1 MAARREIG
9 RQKEANA
16 TLDRRLKRQKK
27 QIRKLSKERVDL
39 KTSLHGL
46 QIQRKKA
53 ARRDGG
59 KMDRANGVHV
69 LETEIK
75 RLKAENSVHQARNQR
90 LIKAKDRLESDYVA
104 LQATNE
110 QLSEE
115 INRLV
120 SQVAYCGN
128 SRNLLCGEQISK
140 DCDGQ
145 CPTGQVCIRKVLLVD
160 GMTKMKH
167 FYRGLIESNG
177 CEFDYHDGYI
187 SKGPRNLEAR
197 VKRAELIL
205 CPVDCNIHGACHKVK
220 GLCKKHD
227 KMLKILPSSSLTCIS
242 NALAENSPSL
252 N

>member
-1 MAARREIG
+1 
-9 RQKEANA
+9 
-16 TLDRRLKRQKK
+16 
-27 QIRKLSKERVDL
+27 
-39 KTSLHGL
+39 
-46 QIQRKKA
+46 
-53 ARRDGG
+53 
-59 KMDRANGVHV
+59 
-69 LETEIK
+69 
-75 RLKAENSVHQARNQR
+75 LKAGSSEHQARNQR
-90 LIKAKDRLESDYVA
+90 LIKAKDRLASDCVA

-140 DCDGQ
+140 DCDGR
-145 CPTGQVCIRKVLLVD
+145 CPTGRVCVRKVLLVG

-205 CPVDCNIHGACHKVK
+205 CPVDCNSHGACHKVK

-227 KMLKILPSSSLTCIS
+227 KMLKILPSSSLSCIS